1 MYNFKFVVVSSK
13 GKTTEETFG
22 SNHEAHFAMGAYA
35 AIHELNANIH
45 PGRWQDSARSVMYKG
60 DDPMFGAVGYVA
72 QCIKEDG
79 DDEE

>member
-1 MYNFKFVVVSSK
+1 MYDFKFVVVNSK
-13 GKTTEETFG
+13 GKATEQVFG

-35 AIHELNANIH
+35 ASHELNATLH
-45 PGRWQDSARSVMYKG
+45 QGRWQDTARSVMYKG

-72 QCIKEDG
+72 QCTKDD